1 MNKKVLAIAVSSA
14 LAAPMAAHA
23 VKYKLS
29 GQINRAAVYNNDGEN
44 SDVQFVDN
52 ISSGTR
58 WRLTGSEDIG
68 NGMKVG
74 FNWEWQNS
82 SNPSSTGAGI
92 HSGDSSGTSETMRK
106 AEVWFSGG
114 WGKVSL
120 GQGDGAG
127 NGTTEVDLSDT
138 WNVAYTGRSSFGANV
153 AFRCNSAAAGVGCVT
168 PAGATLGT
176 LAAPD
181 LVFALDPDDGTVGTS
196 VSSVTHGSTFDHWD
210 AFSRYDRIRYDSPAL
225 GPVTLA
231 TSAGQN
237 NRYEIAGRWSQ
248 GIGGG
253 QISAGLFWGTDNGA
267 AIKNRWGGSI
277 AYLFSFG
284 TNLQFAYGENE
295 PDGSNT
301 TKARTWYVKAGHKW
315 GNNAVSVGYGEAK
328 DTSQDLIDFYAPQV
342 AGDGSG
348 WKNKGFNVGF
358 NHNIPK
364 AKVDLYAGF
373 QFVELDTPS
382 GVVSVDDI
390 WTATIGTKLKFD

>member
-1 MNKKVLAIAVSSA
+1 MVLAVAVSSA

-29 GQINRAAVYNNDGEN
+29 GQINRAAVYDSDGN
-44 SDVQFVDN
+44 STDVQFIDN
-52 ISSGTR
+52 LSSGTR

-82 SNPSSTGAGI
+82 QNAGGAPI
-92 HSGDSSGTSETMRK
+92 KSGDFGESETMRK

-138 WNVAYTGRSSFGANV
+138 WNVAYTGRSSFGGAIQW
-153 AFRCNSAAAGVGCVT
+153 RTGSGAAINA
-168 PAGATLGT
+168 AGATTAVVANQL
-176 LAAPD
+176 
-181 LVFALDPDDGTVGTS
+181 
-196 VSSVTHGSTFDHWD
+196 THGSTFSHYD

-231 TSAGQN
+231 VSAGQAN
-237 NRYEIAGRWSQ
+237 LYEGAVRWSQ
-248 GIGGG
+248 GLGGG
-253 QISAGLFWGTDNGA
+253 QISAA
-267 AIKNRWGGSI
+267 AFYGKQAGVTKNRYGGSV

-284 TNLQFAYGENE
+284 TNLQASYSSNE
-295 PDGSNT
+295 PDVAGST
-301 TKARTWYVKAGHKW
+301 TGKNWYVKVGHKW
-315 GNNAVSVGYGEAK
+315 GNNAVSVGYGESK
-328 DTSQDLIDFYAPQV
+328 DVVNGFKD
-342 AGDGSG
+342 
-348 WKNKGFNVGF
+348 KGFNIGF

-364 AKVDLYAGF
+364 AQVDLYAG
-373 QFVELDTPS
+373 VAGNYLDSPS
-382 GVVSVDDI
+382 GSASVDDI
-390 WTATIGTKLKFD
+390 YTVTVGTKLKFD

>member
-1 MNKKVLAIAVSSA
+1 
-14 LAAPMAAHA
+14 MAAHA

-29 GQINRAAVYNNDGEN
+29 GQINRAMVYQNDGEN
-44 SDVQFVDN
+44 TDIQFTDN

-82 SNPSSTGAGI
+82 QNATGSTIG
-92 HSGDSSGTSETMRK
+92 SGDFGESETMRK

-138 WNVAYTGRSSFGANV
+138 WNVAYTGRSSFGAAV
-153 AFRCNSAAAGVGCVT
+153 AWRTSGGGTIGDPAAAAKIAAAC
-168 PAGATLGT
+168 ATAAATFDAEKCFVSPLEPDNDTATG
-176 LAAPD
+176 LAQN
-181 LVFALDPDDGTVGTS
+181 
-196 VSSVTHGSTFDHWD
+196 SSKLTHGNTFSHFD

-231 TSAGQN
+231 VSAGQSD
-237 NRYEIAGRWSQ
+237 RYEGAIRWSQ

-253 QISAGLFWGTDNGA
+253 QISAGAFYGKDRAGSKDV
-267 AIKNRWGGSI
+267 KNRYGGSI

-284 TNLQFAYGENE
+284 TNLQASYSENE
-295 PDGSNT
+295 FTGAS
-301 TKARTWYVKAGHKW
+301 TKGKNWYLKVGHKW
-315 GNNAVSVGYGEAK
+315 GNNAVSVGYGESK
-328 DTSQDLIDFYAPQV
+328 DIV
-342 AGDGSG
+342 AGF
-348 WKNKGFNVGF
+348 KNKGFNFGF

-373 QFVELDTPS
+373 AGNTLDTPS
-382 GVVSVDDI
+382 GVPSVDDI
-390 WTATIGTKLKFD
+390 YTVSVGTKLKFD

>member
-1 MNKKVLAIAVSSA
+1 MNKKLLAVAVSSA
-14 LAAPMAAHA
+14 LATPMAAHA

-29 GQINRAAVYNNDGEN
+29 GQINRAMVYNNDGTN
-44 SDVQFVDN
+44 TDIQFIDN

-82 SNPSSTGAGI
+82 QNATGAAIG
-92 HSGDSSGTSETMRK
+92 SGDFGESETMRK

-138 WNVAYTGRSSFGANV
+138 WNVAYTGRSSFGASV
-153 AFRCNSAAAGVGCVT
+153 AWRTSAGGT
-168 PAGATLGT
+168 IGGGLTHGAT
-176 LAAPD
+176 
-181 LVFALDPDDGTVGTS
+181 FS
-196 VSSVTHGSTFDHWD
+196 HFD

-231 TSAGQN
+231 VSAGQADK
-237 NRYEIAGRWSQ
+237 YEGAARWSQ

-253 QISAGLFWGTDNGA
+253 QISAGLFYGSDNGA
-267 AIKNRWGGSI
+267 GVKNRYGGSI

-284 TNLQFAYGENE
+284 LNLQAAYAENE
-295 PDGSNT
+295 PSAAPS
-301 TKARTWYVKAGHKW
+301 TKGKNWYLKAGYKW
-315 GNNAVSVGYGEAK
+315 GNNAVSVSYGESK
-328 DTSQDLIDFYAPQV
+328 DVSV
-342 AGDGSG
+342 AATGFTD
-348 WKNKGFNVGF
+348 KGFQLGF

-364 AKVDLYAGF
+364 AKVDLYAGV
-373 QFVELDTPS
+373 QGNTLDTPT
-382 GVVSVDDI
+382 GTPSVDDI
-390 WTATIGTKLKFD
+390 YTFAVGTKLKFD

>member
-1 MNKKVLAIAVSSA
+1 M
-14 LAAPMAAHA
+14 
-23 VKYKLS
+23 
-29 GQINRAAVYNNDGEN
+29 VYQNDGTN
-44 SDVQFVDN
+44 TDIQFTDN

-82 SNPSSTGAGI
+82 QNATGSTIG
-92 HSGDSSGTSETMRK
+92 SGDFGESETMRK

-138 WNVAYTGRSSFGANV
+138 WNVAYTGRSSFGAAV
-153 AFRCNSAAAGVGCVT
+153 QWRTSGGGTITDGSAAPTTFSFDPNTALT
-168 PAGATLGT
+168 KKADTN
-176 LAAPD
+176 AA
-181 LVFALDPDDGTVGTS
+181 L
-196 VSSVTHGSTFDHWD
+196 THGSTFSHFD

-231 TSAGQN
+231 VSAGQSD
-237 NRYEIAGRWSQ
+237 RYEGAIRWSQ

-253 QISAGLFWGTDNGA
+253 QISAGAFYGKDRAGSKDV
-267 AIKNRWGGSI
+267 KNRYGGSI

-284 TNLQFAYGENE
+284 TNLQASYSENE
-295 PDGSNT
+295 FTGE
-301 TKARTWYVKAGHKW
+301 TKGKNWYLKVGHKW
-315 GNNAVSVGYGEAK
+315 GNNAVSVGYGESK
-328 DTSQDLIDFYAPQV
+328 DIV
-342 AGDGSG
+342 AGF
-348 WKNKGFNVGF
+348 KNKGFNFGF

-373 QFVELDTPS
+373 AGNTLDTPS
-382 GVVSVDDI
+382 GVPSVDDI
-390 WTATIGTKLKFD
+390 YTVSVGTKLKFD